1 MEHLVQFDD
10 KRRTL
15 PGLDM
20 PVVPTRKGRDLVP
33 RDEERAQ
40 VLHGCRQLVPWGVG
54 LSPATSATP
63 APSCQRFGRAT
74 LGGPPA
80 TSRRKEGMT
89 SSQYGPYARGDTDAT
104 VGGTTGREAARRS
117 QSLKA
122 PRGSDRGLQLDPVK
136 PESLVIAGQPY
147 RGECVLGPCTH
158 RPSHQPSGGL
168 SKAPCRGRKSPSRGG

>member
-1 MEHLVQFDD
+1 MISEEPY
-10 KRRTL
+10 
-15 PGLDM
+15 PGLTCRHK
-20 PVVPTRKGRDLVP
+20 PARKGGVEGPFGAWRP
-33 RDEERAQ
+33 AQ

-89 SSQYGPYARGDTDAT
+89 SSQHGPYARGDTDAT
-104 VGGTTGREAARRS
+104 VGGTTGREAVRRS

-158 RPSHQPSGGL
+158 RPSHQPSGRALKSRVSG
-168 SKAPCRGRKSPSRGG
+168 PTSPSVRGVKS